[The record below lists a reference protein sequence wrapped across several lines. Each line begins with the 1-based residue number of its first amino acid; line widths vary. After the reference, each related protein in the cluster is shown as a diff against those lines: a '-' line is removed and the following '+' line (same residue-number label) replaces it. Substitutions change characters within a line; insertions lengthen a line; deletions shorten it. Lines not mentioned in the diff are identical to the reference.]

1 MSWKE
6 RFLEHLEQ
14 IAFFFE
20 LNGANPFKIRAFS
33 NALDALANVDE
44 STLKAEIESGRLTDR
59 KGIGKGLL
67 QVAKDFLKS
76 QKSQELQDAQGNM
89 PLELYGLRRVRGLG
103 VKKIKALYDGL
114 SIKTLGELE
123 YACGENRLI
132 DLPGFGQKT
141 QEKILSEINQIKARS
156 HLHLLSDALN
166 QAEEIRDTLKPLKFP
181 HYPIGDL
188 ARKSEIVSSFEFLVR
203 TDKIQAVFDQL
214 SDQRAISDLELDKA
228 EAKIQFKVKGLFH
241 VSLYCRSEES
251 CSAFEIFETS
261 SPQHW
266 QALQAFAEKKDYNLT
281 PQGLL
286 KNNKSVRLETNLYSL
301 LDLPLY
307 PEESRELPPE
317 NKSSWKPLV
326 EKQILGGFHLHTQ
339 YSDGQNTLSEMIN
352 AAQALGWKYF
362 GVSEHSQTAG
372 YARGLKIDDLE
383 KQWNEVDQWNLKHG
397 KSFFVFKGIESDI
410 LKDGDL
416 DYGLAVLK
424 RFDFV
429 IASIH
434 TRYGMTDMTKRL
446 IKAIENPSTTMIGHI
461 SGRLL
466 LARDPYLFD
475 KTKVVDA
482 AIANK
487 VVIEFNANPHRL
499 DFEWRDL
506 AEACSRGLLVSLNP
520 DAHSVEGLH
529 DIRYGLWFANKAR
542 IPHELILN
550 TWDTNRL
557 KSFFSKK

>member
-6 RFLEHLEQ
+6 SFLDHLEQ
-14 IAFFFE
+14 IAFFLE

-33 NALDALANVDE
+33 NALDTLADIDE
-44 STLKAEIESGRLTDR
+44 STLKEEIESGRLTDR

-76 QKSQELQDAQGNM
+76 QKSQELKDAQGEM
-89 PLELYGLRRVRGLG
+89 PPELYRLRQVRGLG
-103 VKKIKALYDGL
+103 VKKIKALYEGL
-114 SIKTLGELE
+114 SIKNLGELE
-123 YACGENRLI
+123 YACNENRLI

-141 QEKILSEINQIKARS
+141 QEKIISEINKVKTRS

-166 QAEEIRDTLKPLKFP
+166 QAEEIQEILNSLKFP
-181 HYPIGDL
+181 NYPIGDL
-188 ARKSEIVSSFEFLVR
+188 ARKSEVVSSFEFLVR
-203 TDKIQAVFDQL
+203 TDNVQAVFDQL
-214 SDQRAISDLELDKA
+214 SEHRAISDLALDKA
-228 EAKIQFKVKGLFH
+228 EGKIQFKVKGLFH

-251 CSAFEIFETS
+251 CSTYEIFKTS

-266 QALQAFAEKKDYNLT
+266 QALQTFAEKKNYHLT

-286 KNNKSVRLETNLYSL
+286 KNNKPHSLESSLYAC
-301 LDLPLY
+301 LDLPIY
-307 PEESRELPPE
+307 PVESRELPP
-317 NKSSWKPLV
+317 NPKSSWKPLN

-339 YSDGQNTLSEMIN
+339 YSDGQNTLAEMAN

-362 GVSEHSQTAG
+362 GVSEHSQTAA
-372 YARGLKIDDLE
+372 YARGLKDEALE
-383 KQWNEVDQWNLKHG
+383 QQWHEIDQWNRKNG
-397 KSFFVFKGIESDI
+397 KDFFIFKGIESDI
-410 LKDGDL
+410 LKDGGL
-416 DYGLAVLK
+416 DYSSAVLK
-424 RFDFV
+424 KFDFV

-434 TRYGMTDMTKRL
+434 TRYGMTEMTKRL
-446 IKAIENPSTTMIGHI
+446 IEAIENPHTTMIGHI

-499 DFEWRDL
+499 DFDWRDL
-506 AEACSRGLLVSLNP
+506 AEACQRGLLVSLNP
-520 DAHSVEGLH
+520 DAHSREGLQ

-550 TWDTNRL
+550 TWDTEQL